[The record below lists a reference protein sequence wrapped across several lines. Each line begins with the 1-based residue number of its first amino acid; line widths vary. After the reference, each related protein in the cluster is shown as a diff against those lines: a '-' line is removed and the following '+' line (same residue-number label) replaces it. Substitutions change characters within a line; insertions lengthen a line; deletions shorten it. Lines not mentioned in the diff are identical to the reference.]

1 MRPGMANRPAAAST
15 LSDPLAS
22 SSHVMRYGSRSV
34 PLPRTVHQISNIL
47 VEPERNGDL
56 MVYSNCQTMSYRH
69 KTIDNFYCHYEHR
82 LRPVG
87 GGLKIVAKKI
97 IVAND
102 LIRDVLDFYRV

>member
-1 MRPGMANRPAAAST
+1 MRTGMSAA
-15 LSDPLAS
+15 
-22 SSHVMRYGSRSV
+22 SV
-34 PLPRTVHQISNIL
+34 PLPRSGDQISKIL
-47 VEPERNGDL
+47 GEPQGGGDL

-87 GGLKIVAKKI
+87 GGLKIAAKKI